1 MLNFIR
7 NLSDGTRIYVYA
19 FGYVAAF
26 MLFIGGL
33 TLIVDVIQTY
43 SSDPEFV
50 LMGGVVIFFIYIG
63 ISAAFA
69 SAKYRVE
76 MEKLHEQR
84 IARKLGY
91 DDQE

>member
-50 LMGGVVIFFIYIG
+50 LMGGVIIFFIYMIVSFA
-63 ISAAFA
+63 IS
-69 SAKYRVE
+69 SAKSKVRDEVRRE
-76 MEKLHEQR
+76 REIINKMS
-84 IARKLGY
+84 
-91 DDQE
+91 DS

>member
-7 NLSDGTRIYVYA
+7 NLSDSTRIYVYA

-50 LMGGVVIFFIYIG
+50 LMGGVIIFFIYMIVSFA
-63 ISAAFA
+63 IS
-69 SAKYRVE
+69 SAKSKVRDE
-76 MEKLHEQR
+76 IRREREIINKMSDL
-84 IARKLGY
+84 
-91 DDQE
+91 

>member
-50 LMGGVVIFFIYIG
+50 LMGGVIIFFIYMIVSFA
-63 ISAAFA
+63 IS
-69 SAKYRVE
+69 SAKSKVRDE
-76 MEKLHEQR
+76 
-84 IARKLGY
+84 ARREREIINKMS
-91 DDQE
+91 DV

>member
-50 LMGGVVIFFIYIG
+50 LMGGVIIFFIYMIVSFA
-63 ISAAFA
+63 IS
-69 SAKYRVE
+69 SAKSKVRDEVRRE
-76 MEKLHEQR
+76 REIINKMSDL
-84 IARKLGY
+84 
-91 DDQE
+91 

>member
-50 LMGGVVIFFIYIG
+50 LMGGVIIFFIYMIVSFA
-63 ISAAFA
+63 IS
-69 SAKYRVE
+69 SAKSKVRDEVRRE
-76 MEKLHEQR
+76 REIINKMTKE
-84 IARKLGY
+84 
-91 DDQE
+91 

>member
-50 LMGGVVIFFIYIG
+50 LMGGVIIFFIYMIVSFA
-63 ISAAFA
+63 IS
-69 SAKYRVE
+69 SAKSKVRDEVRRE
-76 MEKLHEQR
+76 REIINKMS
-84 IARKLGY
+84 
-91 DDQE
+91 DV